1 MKEIARGAEAVIYKA
16 KDMIVKKRLKK
27 GYRHP
32 ELDVELIKARTKRE
46 AKFIQELP
54 IPGPKLHKADA
65 NTVTMEFIPG
75 EKIANILDEQPE
87 LAKKIGEHLSKLHD
101 KNMIHGDLTTSNMIL
116 TPENELVL
124 IDFGLSFYSDKIE
137 DKAVDI
143 HLFKEALE
151 SKHFR
156 VENKAYKNFLK
167 GYKTS
172 KHAQAVL
179 ERLNEVEKR
188 GRHKNKG
195 S

>member
-1 MKEIARGAEAVIYKA
+1 MKEIARGAEAIIYKD
-16 KDMIVKKRLKK
+16 KEMVVKKRVSK

-32 ELDVELIKARTKRE
+32 ELDAELIKARTKRE
-46 AKFIQELP
+46 AKFIHDLP
-54 IPGPKLHKADA
+54 IPGPQLHQVDA
-65 NTVTMEFIPG
+65 NTITMDFIPG
-75 EKIANILDEQPE
+75 EKVAEVLDEQPE
-87 LAKKIGEHLSKLHD
+87 LADKIGEHLSTLHD

-116 TPENELVL
+116 QEDGELAF
-124 IDFGLSFYSDKIE
+124 IDFGLSFYSDKVE

-156 VENKAYKNFLK
+156 VEHKAYRAFLK
-167 GYKTS
+167 GYRKS
-172 KHAQAVL
+172 KHAKEVL
-179 ERLNEVEKR
+179 ERRKEVEKR

>member
-1 MKEIARGAEAVIYKA
+1 MKEIARGAEAVIYLDKEEV
-16 KDMIVKKRLKK
+16 VKKRLSK

-32 ELDVELIKARTKRE
+32 ELDAELIKARTKRE
-46 AKFIQELP
+46 AKFIHDLP
-54 IPGPKLHKADA
+54 ILGPKLHKADA
-65 NTVTMEFIPG
+65 NTVTMDFISG
-75 EKIANILDEQPE
+75 EKVANILDEQPE
-87 LAKKIGEHLSKLHD
+87 WAEKIGEALAKLHD

-116 TPENELVL
+116 HPDQKLYF

-156 VENKAYKNFLK
+156 VEHKAYKHFLK
-167 GYKTS
+167 GYHAS
-172 KHAQAVL
+172 KQAEAVL
-179 ERLNEVEKR
+179 EQLKAVEKR
-188 GRHKNKG
+188 GRYKNKG

>member
-1 MKEIARGAEAVIYKA
+1 MKEIARGAEAVIYQDKESV
-16 KDMIVKKRLKK
+16 VKKRVSK

-32 ELDVELIKARTKRE
+32 ELDVELIKQRTKRE
-46 AKFIQELP
+46 AKFIHDLP
-54 IPGPKLHKADA
+54 ILGPKLHKADA
-65 NTVTMEFIPG
+65 DTITMDYLPG
-75 EKIANILDEQPE
+75 EKVANVLDEQPE
-87 LAKKIGEHLSKLHD
+87 LAEKIGESLAKLHD

-116 TPENELVL
+116 TLKNELAF

-156 VENKAYKNFLK
+156 VETKAYRDFLK
-167 GYKTS
+167 GYRTS
-172 KHAQAVL
+172 QHAEEVL
-179 ERLNEVEKR
+179 ERLKAVEKR
-188 GRHKNKG
+188 GRYKNKG